1 MTNHMFLFNP
11 CFSVVNEGTSSLLNV
26 GNNSPHYSAPYLWS
40 PEFILIKFVEQE
52 LILWMAQKSLDLCLF
67 FSILV
72 IDLFV
77 NVFFYFFCFI
87 FFSFLIFCCCWGGLG
102 YIFGCDLISYVL
114 ILLSLWIAVLI
125 KWLENLFS
133 VLDIFLAVL
142 FLLLL
147 LLQLCCIVLLE
158 ELVYSHFIFFLR
170 VD

>member
-102 YIFGCDLISYVL
+102 YIFGCDLISYGL
-114 ILLSLWIAVLI
+114 TLLSLWICVLVI
-125 KWLENLFS
+125 LARES
-133 VLDIFLAVL
+133 IFRLG
-142 FLLLL
+142 
-147 LLQLCCIVLLE
+147 
-158 ELVYSHFIFFLR
+158 YSSGGFFLNFCCYCSYNY
-170 VD
+170 VILYL